1 MGIQNFPE
9 QLQPIIQ
16 EGWLEQRFQEGLES
30 VLGYRSI
37 ARREDIPV
45 KIGETVTKT
54 KPGLKAPVTTPLN
67 PANNTNL
74 DNGMTPS
81 TWTVEQYTIAMAMYG
96 DTIDLNTVTDA
107 VGIVSQFT
115 QNAYVNGVQ
124 AIQSLDRL
132 ARNAIYD
139 AYMGGNTHVTET
151 LGAPGKTIKVND
163 IRGFRLVFVNGELTP
178 VAAAAGADRMIVR
191 IGDNEYTLASYTVD
205 GANVSTAWG
214 GISGTLT
221 FVEDVI
227 VADGTIGEPVIS
239 DVAPMIIRPNGRLTT
254 GGLLPG
260 DKLSM
265 SACLDVVAHLRNQGV
280 PTIDGMYN
288 MYLDNISARQIFA
301 DSDFKLLY
309 QGQSATQEFRMG
321 RVVELL
327 DLRFIP
333 TTEAVPQV
341 IPGVGTVRRPIIC
354 GHGAL
359 IEGDF
364 AGQDERTTGTN
375 AIIDHIDGITQVTR
389 EPLDRLQQIIA
400 QSWYW
405 AGGFTAPTDRTVT
418 PDIIPTASN
427 SYLKR
432 AVILE
437 HM

>member
-1 MGIQNFPE
+1 MGIQNFPAA
-9 QLQPIIQ
+9 LQPIIQ
-16 EGWLEQRFQEGLES
+16 EGWLEQRFQDGIES
-30 VLGYRSI
+30 VLGYRAI
-37 ARREDIPV
+37 ARREDIPI

-54 KPGLKAPVTTPLN
+54 KPGLKAPTTTPLN

-74 DNGMTPS
+74 DNGLTPS
-81 TWTVEQYTIAMAMYG
+81 TWTVEQYTLTMAMYG

-107 VGIVSQFT
+107 VGIESQFT

-124 AIQSLDRL
+124 GIQSLDRL

-139 AYMGGNTHVTET
+139 AYMGGHTHVTET
-151 LGAPGKTIKVND
+151 LGAPAATVKVND
-163 IRGFRLVFVNGELTP
+163 IRGLRHVFVGGELTP
-178 VAAAAGADRMIVR
+178 VAAATGSDRMLVSIN
-191 IGDNEYTLASYTVD
+191 GTEYTLTAATADVE
-205 GANVSTAWG
+205 NVSTAWG

-221 FVEDVI
+221 FSGNVS
-227 VADGTIGEPVIS
+227 VANGTADNAVIS
-239 DVAPMIIRPNGRLTT
+239 AVAPSIIRPNAKLSAKALVGT
-254 GGLLPG
+254 

-265 SACLDVVAHLRNQGV
+265 AACLDVVARLRDNGI

-288 MYLDNISARQIFA
+288 MYLDNTSARQIFA
-301 DSDFKLLY
+301 DDDFKQLY
-309 QGQSATQEFRMG
+309 RGQSASTEFRMG

-341 IPGVGTVRRPIIC
+341 VPGVGTIRRPIIC
-354 GHGAL
+354 GSGAL

-364 AGQDERTTGTN
+364 AGQDSRMTGTN
-375 AIIDHIDGITQVTR
+375 AIIDHVDGITQVTR

-405 AGGFTAPTDRTVT
+405 AGGFTAPTDQTVNAT
-418 PDIIPTASN
+418 IVPTATA
-427 SYLKR
+427 SYYKR
-432 AVILE
+432 AIILE